1 MRGKSLLTILVSVA
15 AWGPNVGVF
24 AETTP
29 EADQTRLE
37 EVVVTARK
45 TEESLQRVPVSI
57 VAITGE
63 ELVNRSLDSL
73 SAVGQATPNLTFGQQ
88 AQGGKG
94 AGVIYIRGVGQAD
107 TLATYDPAVGVYI
120 DGVYLG
126 RMQGNDLDMMG
137 VERLEILRG
146 PQGTLFGKNTSGG
159 AVSIITKQ
167 PDVSADTPSGRVQI
181 TGGSLNRADVVG
193 SINIPLVT
201 DKAALLL
208 SGSRRSQDGYG
219 ERVDGESMGST
230 NRDAGKASLL
240 LTPTSNFNALLAV
253 DGITFHETNAVE
265 KLVAVNTSAGPIAAL
280 NALTPYRYDDRWL
293 SPSDFFDYG
302 TGPNSDRGHIWGTTL
317 TLNLNEGWANIKSIS
332 ALRKQDTHNDL
343 DADVSPIAIV
353 NYYQETIQHQYSQEL
368 QATGKAVDERLDW
381 VLGAYYFREAVYD
394 NNPTEALV
402 PLFGDTASFDQIN
415 TIDNESL
422 AGYGQGT
429 YNLTERLRFTLGLRY
444 THDKKEDERG
454 HTAFMS
460 DLPTQ
465 PTITKALSSNDVSP
479 RVGFDYQWSPTI
491 MTYISAAKGYKAGGF
506 NGRAGTVAD
515 FNEFNPEVVKTY
527 ELGLRS
533 DFFDRR
539 IRFNAT
545 AFYSD
550 YTDLQLEITGS
561 TVVNG
566 APVPFQVVTN
576 VPKSR
581 IVGGELEL
589 DVVPATGLTLTSGLG
604 LTYAKYTSLPTDAEF
619 VASELINTNSQFVNT
634 PKVSFSLGAEYTT
647 HVTQAIDAT
656 GRIDYSHKTTIN
668 YDPTN
673 SPLLRQS
680 AYGLLDARLT
690 FEYVPSKISLAI
702 FGTNLTNKHY
712 IVGGY
717 DDADTPTTGLGVA
730 FQDMAPPREWG
741 VTAEIR
747 F

>member
-1 MRGKSLLTILVSVA
+1 MRGIKVLVALVTIAGWWPAVGIAEGVA
-15 AWGPNVGVF
+15 DAN
-24 AETTP
+24 
-29 EADQTRLE
+29 QLHLE
-37 EVVVTARK
+37 EIVVTARK
-45 TEESLQRVPVSI
+45 TEESLQRVPESI
-57 VAITGE
+57 VAITGQ
-63 ELVNRSLDSL
+63 ELASRSLDNL
-73 SAVGQATPNLTFGQQ
+73 SEVGQTTPNLTFGQQ

-126 RMQGNDLDMMG
+126 RMQGNDLDMMQ

-167 PDVSADTPSGRVQI
+167 PDTTAQDPSGRFQV
-181 TGGSLNRADVVG
+181 TGGSLNRADVLG
-193 SINIPLVT
+193 SINIPLVS
-201 DKAALLL
+201 DKAAILL
-208 SGSRRSQDGYG
+208 SASRRSQDGYG
-219 ERVDGESMGST
+219 ERVDGQSMGSI
-230 NRDAGKASLL
+230 NRDAGKVSLL
-240 LTPTSNFNALLAV
+240 LTPTSDFSILLSA

-265 KLVAVNTSAGPIAAL
+265 KLVAVNTAAGPIAAL
-280 NALTPYRYDDRWL
+280 NALTPYKYDDRWL

-302 TGPNSDRGHIWGTTL
+302 TGPNSDRGHIWGSSL
-317 TLNLNEGWANIKSIS
+317 TLNYNAGWANLKSIS

-368 QATGKAVDERLDW
+368 QATGKAADEKLDW

-402 PLFGDTASFDQIN
+402 PLFGDAASFDQIN
-415 TIDNESL
+415 TIDNESV

-429 YNLTERLRFTLGLRY
+429 YNLTDRLRFTLGLRY
-444 THDKKEDERG
+444 THDKKEDERA
-454 HTAFMS
+454 HTAFMRDVS
-460 DLPTQ
+460 TQ
-465 PTITKALSSNDVSP
+465 PTVDKAVSSNDVSP
-479 RVGFDYQWSPTI
+479 RVGFDYQWTPTV

-515 FNEFNPEVVKTY
+515 FNQFNPEVVKTY
-527 ELGLRS
+527 EIGLRS

-539 IRFNAT
+539 LRFNAT

-550 YTDLQLEITGS
+550 YTNLQLEITGS

-581 IVGGELEL
+581 VTGGELE
-589 DVVPATGLTLTSGLG
+589 VQAVPLTGLTLSGGLG

-619 VASELINTNSQFVNT
+619 VASDLINTNSQFVNT
-634 PKVSFSLGAEYTT
+634 PKVSFSLGAEYTRQL
-647 HVTQAIDAT
+647 TQDVSAT
-656 GRIDYSHKTTIN
+656 SRIDYAHKTAIN
-668 YDPTN
+668 YDATN
-673 SPLLRQS
+673 SPLLRQRP
-680 AYGLLDARLT
+680 YGLLDARVT
-690 FEYVPSKISLAI
+690 FEYLPRKISLAL

-730 FQDMAPPREWG
+730 FQNMAPPREWG
-741 VTAEIR
+741 ATVEMR